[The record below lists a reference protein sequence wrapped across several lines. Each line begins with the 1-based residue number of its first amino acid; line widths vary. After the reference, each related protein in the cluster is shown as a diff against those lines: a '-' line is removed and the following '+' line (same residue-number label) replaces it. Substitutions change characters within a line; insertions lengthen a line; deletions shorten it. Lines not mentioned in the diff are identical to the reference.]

1 MTDKSKS
8 DAGRIRPLPDLR
20 TAFSFLTRLPVGHGD
35 RPLHRVA
42 YLFPVVGAVVGSV
55 GGAVYWTAD
64 GLGLGS
70 WIAAL
75 LAVLATCIVT
85 GGLHEDG
92 LADTA
97 DGFGGGATPERRLE
111 IMRDPRT
118 GAFGVLALVF
128 ATGLKVAA
136 LAGAESALQA
146 AAMLVAAHAGARACL
161 PAVMWRMQTASVRG
175 LAADAGKPD
184 AVGAALALAI
194 GIAAAVLLVPAAA
207 PAAVAAAAVIV
218 WLLCRLAHRLVGGY
232 NGDVLGAVEQG
243 AEIGILLA
251 AAAVFRGTT

>member
-1 MTDKSKS
+1 MTDKSES
-8 DAGRIRPLPDLR
+8 DAGRIRPLRDLQ
-20 TAFSFLTRLPVGHGD
+20 TAFGFLTRLPVGHGD
-35 RPLHRVA
+35 RPLHRTA
-42 YLFPVVGAVVGSV
+42 YLFPAVGIAVGVI
-55 GGAVYWTAD
+55 GGAVYWVAD
-64 GLGLGS
+64 ALGLGN

-111 IMRDPRT
+111 IMRDPRA

-136 LAGAESALQA
+136 LAGAANAFQA

-161 PAVMWRMQTASVRG
+161 PAVMWRIPTASARG

-184 AVGAALALAI
+184 AAGAGLALAI
-194 GIAAAVLLVPAAA
+194 GTAVAVLVLPAAA
-207 PAAVAAAAVIV
+207 PAMIVAAVAVA
-218 WLLCRLAHRLVGGY
+218 WLLCRLARRLVGGY
-232 NGDVLGAVEQG
+232 NGDVLGAIEQG
-243 AEIGILLA
+243 TEIGILLA
-251 AAAVFRGTT
+251 AAAVLRGTT